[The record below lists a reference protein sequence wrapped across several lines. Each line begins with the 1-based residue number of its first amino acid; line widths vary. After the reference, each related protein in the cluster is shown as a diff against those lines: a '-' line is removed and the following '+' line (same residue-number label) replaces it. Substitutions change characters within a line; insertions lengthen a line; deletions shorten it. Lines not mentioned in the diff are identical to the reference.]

1 MVRVSIKRV
10 MTASRVRWV
19 GGHMLK
25 PAEGGL
31 VWSPFCCGGG
41 TEFESE
47 EVTVVTSESD
57 IFGDERKVY
66 WSSNN
71 FGFLGPTKERELRN
85 NWDVAVV

>member
-1 MVRVSIKRV
+1 
-10 MTASRVRWV
+10 
-19 GGHMLK
+19 MLN
-25 PAEGGL
+25 PAEGSL

-41 TEFESE
+41 TELESD

-57 IFGDERKVY
+57 IFGDERFLFLFWERKVY

-71 FGFLGPTKERELRN
+71 FGFLGPTKEREVRN